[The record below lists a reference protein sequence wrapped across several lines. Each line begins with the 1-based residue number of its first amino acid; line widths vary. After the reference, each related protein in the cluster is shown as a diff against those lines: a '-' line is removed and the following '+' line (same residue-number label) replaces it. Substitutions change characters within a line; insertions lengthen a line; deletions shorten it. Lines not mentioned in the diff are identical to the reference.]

1 MDLAGRIDQLEK
13 MVQEAK
19 AMPLSSSVL
28 LSRDELLSLAGDMR
42 VELPEEIKQAKWV
55 VRDREELLAKARL
68 DAEALVER
76 AWAEQLRLAEQE
88 EIVRRAHE
96 EAGHILAR
104 AQDEA
109 RAARLEAEAYVDRK
123 LAEFEAVARQALEY
137 LQKIEAGMSRTLQ
150 HVEHGRVKLRDPM
163 ATQVETVAAPVP
175 PPEPF
180 DEEAGT

>member
-1 MDLAGRIDQLEK
+1 MDVLVLIDKLDDLIHN
-13 MVQEAK
+13 AK
-19 AMPLSSSVL
+19 PFPLSDNVRVDKEEIYDL
-28 LSRDELLSLAGDMR
+28 LDQMR
-42 VELPEEIKQAKWV
+42 ATIPEEIKQAKWV